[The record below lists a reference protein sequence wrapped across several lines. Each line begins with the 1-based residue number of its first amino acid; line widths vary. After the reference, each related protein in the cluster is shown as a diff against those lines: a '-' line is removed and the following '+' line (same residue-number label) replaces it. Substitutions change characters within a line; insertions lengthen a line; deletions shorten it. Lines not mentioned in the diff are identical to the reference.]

1 MSGGEAP
8 PGRAPP
14 HPPGLGGAGWGPT
27 HRDLLDQV
35 RILGRRPSAQTFLLS
50 VLRLIGSI
58 AIPIGAF
65 FVLWWTFDFLRDAD
79 ANRLLVV
86 GVAIVVG
93 VGGVFLLYW
102 AMNRVVDL
110 LPERYREGVRPYIFV
125 GPALVI
131 LAVFLVYPVL
141 NTILTSFKDAR
152 GESFVGLDNFQF
164 VFTDES
170 MLRAIRNTFGWIV
183 IVPLFG
189 VAIGLAFAT
198 VADRLSRGEALAK
211 SMIFLPMAISF
222 AGASITWRL
231 IYNYRPQG
239 FGSNIGLL
247 NGIALGLGQEP
258 VRWLDVEPW
267 NNLMLMVIMIWMQTG
282 FAMVVLSAAIKSI
295 PDEILEAARIDGASE
310 FQVFRRIVVPSIL
323 PTIAVVTTYMVIN
336 AMKVFDIVFVMGSP
350 ETRGTEVIA
359 ERMIDWFFINN
370 NDGRGAAIAV
380 ILFIAIIPVMIV
392 NIRRFR
398 EEEAIR

>member
-1 MSGGEAP
+1 
-8 PGRAPP
+8 
-14 HPPGLGGAGWGPT
+14 
-27 HRDLLDQV
+27 
-35 RILGRRPSAQTFLLS
+35 
-50 VLRLIGSI
+50 
-58 AIPIGAF
+58 
-65 FVLWWTFDFLRDAD
+65 
-79 ANRLLVV
+79 V
-86 GVAIVVG
+86 GVAILVG
-93 VGGVFLLYW
+93 VGGVFFLYW
-102 AMNRVVDL
+102 GMNRVVDF
-110 LPERYREGVRPYIFV
+110 LPERYREGVRPYLFV

-131 LAVFLVYPVL
+131 LAVFLIYPVI
-141 NTILTSFKDAR
+141 NTILTSFKDSQ
-152 GESFVGLDNFQF
+152 GESFVGLDNFRF

-183 IVPLFG
+183 IVPIFG
-189 VAIGLAFAT
+189 VSIGLAFAT
-198 VADRLSRGEALAK
+198 LADRLRRGEAFAK

-231 IYNYRPQG
+231 IYNYRPAA

-247 NGIALGLGQEP
+247 NGIMLGLGQEP
-258 VRWLDVEPW
+258 VRWLDIQPW
-267 NNLMLMVIMIWMQTG
+267 NNLFLMVIMIWMQTG

-310 FQVFRRIVVPSIL
+310 LQVFRRIVVPSIL

-370 NDGRGAAIAV
+370 SDGRGAAIAV

-392 NIRRFR
+392 NVRRFR

>member
-1 MSGGEAP
+1 VKTSSDDAAGATGAIEEP
-8 PGRAPP
+8 PPTGSQTVFLSILRVV
-14 HPPGLGGAGWGPT
+14 GA
-27 HRDLLDQV
+27 L
-35 RILGRRPSAQTFLLS
+35 
-50 VLRLIGSI
+50 
-58 AIPIGAF
+58 AIPIVGF
-65 FVLWWTFDFLRDAD
+65 GVLAVAFDFLREAD
-79 ANRLLVV
+79 ANRFLVV
-86 GVAIVVG
+86 GVAIVIG
-93 VGGVFLLYW
+93 VGGVFFLYW
-102 AMNRVVDL
+102 GMNRVIEF
-110 LPERYREGVRPYIFV
+110 LPARYQEGVRPYIFV

-131 LAVFLVYPVL
+131 LAVFLIYPVI
-141 NTILTSFKDAR
+141 NTVLVSFKDR
-152 GESFVGLDNFQF
+152 VGEEFVGLDNYRF

-183 IVPLFG
+183 IVPALG
-189 VAIGLAFAT
+189 VSIGLAFAT
-198 VADRLSRGEALAK
+198 LADRLRRGEAVAK

-231 IYNYRPQG
+231 IYSFRPEG
-239 FGSNIGLL
+239 FGTNIGLL
-247 NGIALGLGQEP
+247 NGIMTGLGQDP
-258 VRWLDVEPW
+258 VSWLDIKPW
-267 NNLMLMVIMIWMQTG
+267 NNLFLMVIMVWMQTG

-310 FQVFRRIVVPSIL
+310 LQVFRRIIIPTIL

-359 ERMIDWFFINN
+359 ERMIDWFFLSNH
-370 NDGRGAAIAV
+370 DGRGAAIAV